1 MEISI
6 RDCGPTRSI
15 LRSTSGQAIV
25 EYILILF
32 VIVGIALGVVYQFND
47 AFKKWS
53 ANYFGEYVACLLE
66 TGELPIIDNAPG
78 DSGICSQLFKPF
90 SLADGV
96 RLKSSGS
103 SGGGGGSSGGG
114 TGSDK
119 SGAGNGGGSREVGR
133 SGSSSSGS
141 FGRGGSRGGSA
152 GLGDKNSK
160 NRKSGEKD
168 TFTGDT
174 SAGGYGGGYS
184 ATNRKLDVGLRQRVD
199 KRFAFDVD
207 KEAPESRKTASVTKS
222 KSGEDGGIKRS
233 KIKGKK
239 HAGNTTDTEDGAPI
253 GFGNLLRYLII
264 AAIII
269 ALFVFLGGQ
278 ALQISKSME

>member
-1 MEISI
+1 MGISI
-6 RDCGPTRSI
+6 RDSGTTRSTI
-15 LRSTSGQAIV
+15 SSTSGQAIV

-32 VIVGIALGVVYQFND
+32 VVVGIALGVVYQFND

-96 RLKSSGS
+96 RLKSADST
-103 SGGGGGSSGGG
+103 GGGGGS
-114 TGSDK
+114 GSDK
-119 SGAGNGGGSREVGR
+119 GGPGSGSGSREVGR
-133 SGSSSSGS
+133 NGGSSGSGGGSGS
-141 FGRGGSRGGSA
+141 FGGGRGRGGSGR
-152 GLGDKNSK
+152 LGDKAAK
-160 NRKSGEKD
+160 GKKSGEKD

-184 ATNRKLDVGLRQRVD
+184 ATNRKLDVGLRQRID
-199 KRFAFDVD
+199 KRFAFETER
-207 KEAPESRKTASVTKS
+207 EAPETRRTASVTKS
-222 KSGEDGGIKRS
+222 KSGEDGGIKRA
-233 KIKGKK
+233 KIRGKK
-239 HAGNTTDTEDGAPI
+239 LAGNSTDTEDGAPI

-269 ALFVFLGGQ
+269 ALIVFLGGQ